1 MRPFWIIPLALAF
14 ATAAQA
20 QRDPLADQL
29 RTSPT
34 ARYGAKWTAQAWVR
48 PDPLA
53 AKFAAFEREGLTDQ
67 EVLRQIQSLQ
77 SRATLS
83 TEEAFRFG
91 YLAAR
96 ARFIPTATVAYPTSA
111 MRAAEAMAKL
121 PQPPSAQFARIRF
134 LLEFTSWQDPR
145 LVPMARR
152 LVKEFPKL
160 PGLRM
165 HLAWGLLID
174 PRQDKLEEA
183 VSIAQSLNAKFPKD
197 VDFLALLAD
206 AYGMVG
212 LSRSDRTLKKKAIHA
227 YEELLRMPGV
237 RQTARGLAE
246 VRLKA
251 LREAG

>member
-1 MRPFWIIPLALAF
+1 MVVP
-14 ATAAQA
+14 TAAPA
-20 QRDPLADQL
+20 QRDPLVEQL

-34 ARYGAKWTAQAWVR
+34 ARYGAKWIAQAWER
-48 PDPLA
+48 PDPFA
-53 AKFAAFEREGLTDQ
+53 AKFAAYEREGLTDK
-67 EVLRQIQSLQ
+67 EVLKQIQSLQ
-77 SRATLS
+77 SRATLK
-83 TEEAFRFG
+83 TEESFRFG

-96 ARFIPTATVAYPTSA
+96 ARFIPTATVAFPSGA
-111 MRAAEAMAKL
+111 MRAAEAMAKI
-121 PQPPSAQFARIRF
+121 PQPRSAHFARIRF
-134 LLEFTSWQDPR
+134 LLEFTSWQDPK

-174 PRQDKLEEA
+174 PKQDKLDEA
-183 VSIAQSLNAKFPKD
+183 ISIAESLHAKFPKD
-197 VDFLALLAD
+197 VDFLSLLAD

-212 LSRSDRTLKKKAIHA
+212 LSRSDGELKKKGVQA
-227 YEELLRMPGV
+227 YEKLLAMPDV
-237 RQTARGLAE
+237 SQTTRSLAE